1 MIKFFRKIRQQLL
14 TENKLSKYLIYAIG
28 EVILVVI
35 GILIALQLNNLN
47 DIKKNKGYEKEYLV
61 RIQLD
66 IKQDLAELER
76 LFQGDTVKLDAYTFL
91 GRYLHSDSIHTD
103 PTLIVSKLG
112 YAFGIQWFEG
122 KNIVFDDMKSS
133 GKTGLITSDSLRN
146 SIQYYYRLFDEVIK
160 EESVHNNSIIK
171 YSDNIYPFF
180 ETGSGSD
187 LGMPERWK
195 ENSNEKSFYK
205 FYNSLINL
213 DEDQKQ
219 IISNNFGLTKAN
231 ILLNHKVRLLLYQ
244 EGLKTTKAIDA
255 YLKQEK

>member
-1 MIKFFRKIRQQLL
+1 MIKFFRKIRQNLL
-14 TENKLSKYLIYAIG
+14 SENKFSKYLIYAIG
-28 EVILVVI
+28 EIILVVI

-47 DIKKNKGYEKEYLV
+47 DIKKDKGDEKKYLA

-76 LFQGDTVKLDAYTFL
+76 LFQGDTVKLDAYTYL
-91 GRYLHSDSIHTD
+91 GRFFNSDSI
-103 PTLIVSKLG
+103 PTNPNLLLSKSG
-112 YAFGIQWFEG
+112 DAFGIHWFEG

-160 EESVHNNSIIK
+160 EESVHNNSILK

-180 ETGSGSD
+180 ETGSGVD
-187 LGMPERWK
+187 LEMPERWK
-195 ENSNEKSFYK
+195 ENSIEKSFYK
-205 FYNSLINL
+205 YSNSLINL
-213 DEDQKQ
+213 DEDQKK
-219 IISNNFGLTKAN
+219 IISDNFGLTKAN
-231 ILLNHKVRLLLYQ
+231 ILLNHKMRLLLHK
-244 EGLKTTKAIDA
+244 EGLKTIKAIDV